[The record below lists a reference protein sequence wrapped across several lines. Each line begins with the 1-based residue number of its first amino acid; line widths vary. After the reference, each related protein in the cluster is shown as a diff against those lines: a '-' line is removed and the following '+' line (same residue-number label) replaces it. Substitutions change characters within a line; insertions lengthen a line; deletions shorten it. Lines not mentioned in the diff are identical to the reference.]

1 MQRIYVISSYTVTI
15 PNNMLNE
22 NHDGKVQ
29 NNTDLLLVT
38 SIIIYVCTHI
48 LQQLEYRICFFN
60 NKCQF

>member
-29 NNTDLLLVT
+29 NNTDLLLFTNVN
-38 SIIIYVCTHI
+38 YVLI
-48 LQQLEYRICFFN
+48 FRIQNLLFS